1 MSEQD
6 RTLAT
11 EPYILVKPVLTM
23 LYLQHVAIIIRW
35 MVFLKACMM
44 FQLLH
49 DAVLCWVTL
58 TGMVL
63 MLVWCR

>member
-6 RTLAT
+6 GMLAT
-11 EPYILVKPVLTM
+11 EPYILVKTVLRM

-44 FQLLH
+44 FQLLQ
-49 DAVLCWVTL
+49 DTVLCWVTL